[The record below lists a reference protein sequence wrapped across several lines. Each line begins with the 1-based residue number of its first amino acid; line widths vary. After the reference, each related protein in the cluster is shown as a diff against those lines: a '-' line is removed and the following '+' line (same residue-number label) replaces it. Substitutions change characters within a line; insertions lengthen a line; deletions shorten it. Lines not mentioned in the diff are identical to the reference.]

1 MSAIVNHDE
10 LLPISLAADIKI
22 PDIEH
27 ERIYVGGLDPSRGL
41 TVELVASRLSA
52 VQGVE
57 ILSINDVPTNSKQRD
72 IESNTDS
79 KSINKV
85 KLPIVDEDGDLVD
98 TRNFFYLEARAAA
111 AAATGESSSPAA
123 SALELLAKQ
132 YNGVKWKGC
141 NLRVEASRPHFLK
154 RLEGERALRDGDKQD
169 AINAQMNKTTTEE
182 IKEDKE
188 AIKNRRRLRIR
199 KRFGEEAFHV
209 DTLPHPLEICQ
220 DQPHDDVDGWDQFAT
235 LNKRMHDKWQ
245 SQYKK
250 LVEKRKQDRRMW
262 ASGKGT
268 GKNDPVSAST
278 NAENGD
284 NLRCLI
290 FLNRGI
296 HIRFSDRD
304 VVGKQAIMKRIAQD
318 DTVSVS
324 SSSAASS
331 NSDDTDDS
339 EDEMEN
345 NGGRDGYVWSDDDD
359 DDDVD
364 VDGKTNNAKGDNQNT
379 VSTDEIEAIVDEKP
393 KQGCQYAWSD
403 DEEGEDDSDGS
414 CRRSSKEIEQQNE
427 ATDDIFNQKE
437 RKKIVNGADYTKAV
451 AMDEFVGGM
460 DFDLASNHF
469 EGDTAPDSEGDNDD
483 SGSESEDAS
492 RFCLDDDIRSNM
504 GVLAQLF
511 PDEHFDKRPL
521 VPSIASGV
529 GGGDNSNRDGN
540 GGHGNVNHSS
550 SLFGAGLIVPRY
562 DPTKESDQKFE
573 MPRASKDSS
582 SNVANSPP
590 QEMNESKDNK
600 SQENASASSESSDDE
615 NELQQATK
623 LDEDSTLIDDGS
635 AATVTENAGDKK
647 LRIATNVVGKVVPAK
662 DVFDQDKLED
672 IFKQARGEM
681 PESFSLGN
689 LFDTEEKNQPSKPEV
704 TDEREIY
711 EQDKLEDVFKQA
723 RGDSAGTGGFT
734 FGFPNQQSVE
744 NAVNGDGGSA
754 PFSFGFD
761 LVTRKNAEEGT
772 CGPEIESDAIQ
783 KMSTALET
791 EGRPR
796 NKLSRGRFSKSELDV
811 FENLFFSLNEG
822 PQILK
827 DLEGMRHNE
836 ENQER
841 WQKERQVLTDD
852 WKRKQKSTLS
862 KKGKKARVVYR

>member
-1 MSAIVNHDE
+1 MSAIVNHDK
-10 LLPISLAADIKI
+10 LTPVSLADIKM

-41 TVELVASRLSA
+41 TVELVVSRLSA

-57 ILSINDVPTNSKQRD
+57 ILSINDVPTNNKQRD
-72 IESNTDS
+72 VESNADS

-111 AAATGESSSPAA
+111 AAATGESSSPAV

-182 IKEDKE
+182 IKEEKE
-188 AIKNRRRLRIR
+188 ATKNRRRLRIR

-209 DTLPHPLEICQ
+209 DTLPHPLEIFQ
-220 DQPHDDVDGWDQFAT
+220 EQPHDDVDGWDQFAT

-250 LVEKRKQDRRMW
+250 LVEKRKNDRRMW

-268 GKNDPVSAST
+268 GKKDPISAST

-284 NLRCLI
+284 DLRSLI

-296 HIRFSDRD
+296 HVRFSDRD
-304 VVGKQAIMKRIAQD
+304 VVGKKAITKRIAQD
-318 DTVSVS
+318 DTVSAT

-331 NSDDTDDS
+331 DSDDS

-345 NGGRDGYVWSDDDD
+345 NGGEDGYVWSDDDD
-359 DDDVD
+359 DVDVD
-364 VDGKTNNAKGDNQNT
+364 VDGNTNNAKGDNRST
-379 VSTDEIEAIVDEKP
+379 VSSDEIETIVDEKP
-393 KQGCQYAWSD
+393 KQVCQYAWSD
-403 DEEGEDDSDGS
+403 DEEGEDDSDDSG
-414 CRRSSKEIEQQNE
+414 RRSSKDTEQQNE
-427 ATDDIFNQKE
+427 ATGDFFNQKE
-437 RKKIVNGADYTKAV
+437 RKKTVNGSDYTKAV

-460 DFDLASNHF
+460 DFDLDSNHF
-469 EGDTAPDSEGDNDD
+469 EGETVSDREGDNDD
-483 SGSESEDAS
+483 LGSESDNAS

-504 GVLAQLF
+504 VVLAQLF
-511 PDEHFDKRPL
+511 PDEHFDNRPL
-521 VPSIASGV
+521 VPSIASGG

-562 DPTKESDQKFE
+562 DPTKEPDQRFE
-573 MPRASKDSS
+573 MPPAIKDSS

-590 QEMNESKDNK
+590 QEMNESKDDK
-600 SQENASASSESSDDE
+600 SQENASACSESSDDE
-615 NELQQATK
+615 HVMQQATK
-623 LDEDSTLIDDGS
+623 LEQDSTQIDDGS
-635 AATVTENAGDKK
+635 AATVTANAGDKK
-647 LRIATNVVGKVVPAK
+647 KKMETNVVGKVVPAN

-704 TDEREIY
+704 IEEREIY

-723 RGDSAGTGGFT
+723 RGDSAGMGGFN
-734 FGFPNQQSVE
+734 FGFLNQQSVE
-744 NAVNGDGGSA
+744 NAVDGDGSSA

-761 LVTRKNAEEGT
+761 LVTGKNAEEGT
-772 CGPEIESDAIQ
+772 GGPEIESDAIQ
-783 KMSTALET
+783 KMSTAMET

-796 NKLSRGRFSKSELDV
+796 NKLPRGRFSKSELDV

-862 KKGKKARVVYR
+862 KRGKKARVVYR